1 MADLNE
7 DKWLLIGRIVGAHG
21 LDGYVKVKPE
31 SDFPERFEVAG
42 DRWLRKKGA
51 EPVQIR
57 LVSGR
62 FLEGKSQYLVKF
74 DGVNYRDQAEDL
86 RSAELLVE
94 ASDRLA
100 VDPGEFHVAD
110 LIGLAVVLKSDQST
124 LGTITNIFTTG
135 HDLLEVTLENQE
147 AVALEQNKSSE
158 KQIEEEHDSMRAK
171 AVQKLR
177 RQKRKNQKKKAP
189 KTLLIPFVESIVPI
203 VDIAAGRI
211 EITPPPG
218 LIDL

>member
-1 MADLNE
+1 MVDLNE

-31 SDFPERFEVAG
+31 SDFPERFEKPG
-42 DRWLRKKGA
+42 DRWLRKQGA

-57 LVSGR
+57 LVNGR
-62 FLEGKSQYLVKF
+62 FLEGKSQYLVKL

-86 RSAELLVE
+86 RSSELLVK

-100 VDPGEFHVAD
+100 LDPGEFHVAD

-124 LGTITNIFTTG
+124 LGTITNVFTTG

-147 AVALEQNKSSE
+147 ETALEEEAPE
-158 KQIEEEHDSMRAK
+158 KQIEAEHDSMRAK

-189 KTLLIPFVESIVPI
+189 KTLLIPFVESIVPT